1 MKQFIKNKKITYNL
15 MSFTGYKGLVL
26 FDILTESP
34 KSYEEVCDYFKKHP
48 YVRETISI
56 DTLRVYINSFKLLG
70 CEIKRTK
77 GDDKISRYQI
87 VSHPFELSMTEDEI
101 QSVLKVFKT
110 LNKNISV
117 EEIFALHN
125 FLEKIAALIKND
137 KFAEDINKVSIFK
150 DINKKL
156 IEDLIDCCKK
166 KDQIVINYNS
176 PNSGDKDIEII
187 ADKLEISNNK
197 VYLYG
202 LGLEYNQYGSFLLAR
217 INKIQEIKLN
227 RTIPDNLQEIKV
239 VYELEGRP
247 DYLEYYETILNDDDE
262 KVLIEASI
270 SNTFLFKQKLLE
282 YGPACKILE
291 PQSFKEEFIELLKD
305 MKAGYYCG

>member
-26 FDILTESP
+26 FDILTEGP
-34 KSYEEVCDYFKKHP
+34 KSYEEVCDYFMKHP

-56 DTLRVYINSFKLLG
+56 DTMRVFINSFKLLG
-70 CEIKRTK
+70 CEVKRPK

-87 VSHPFELSMTEDEI
+87 VSHPFELSMTDDEI
-101 QSVLKVFKT
+101 QSVLKVYKT
-110 LNKNISV
+110 LSKNISI
-117 EEIFALHN
+117 EEIFALEN
-125 FLEKIAALIKND
+125 FLLKLASLTKND
-137 KFAEDINKVSIFK
+137 KFAEDINRVSILK

-176 PNSGDKDIEII
+176 PNSGKKDIEII
-187 ADKLEISNNK
+187 TDKLEISNNK

-202 LGLEYNQYGSFLLAR
+202 LGLEYNQYGSFLLSR
-217 INKIQEIKLN
+217 IVKINEIKLS

-239 VYELEGRP
+239 IYELDGKPEN
-247 DYLEYYETILNDDDE
+247 LECYERILNDDGE

-282 YGPACKILE
+282 YGSACKVLE
-291 PQSFKEEFIELLKD
+291 PQSFKDEFVSLLKD

>member
-1 MKQFIKNKKITYNL
+1 

-26 FDILTESP
+26 FDILTKGP
-34 KSYEEVCDYFKKHP
+34 KSYEEVCEEFINYP
-48 YVRETISI
+48 YVKETISI
-56 DTLRVYINSFKLLG
+56 DTLRVFINSFKLLG
-70 CEIKRTK
+70 CEVKRTK

-87 VSHPFELSMTEDEI
+87 VSHPFELSMTEDEM
-101 QSVLKVFKT
+101 QSVIKVYKT
-110 LNKNISV
+110 LCKNISI
-117 EEIFALHN
+117 EEVFAMEN
-125 FLEKIAALIKND
+125 FLEKLAALTKND
-137 KFAEDINKVSIFK
+137 KFAEDIYKASILK

-176 PNSGDKDIEII
+176 PNSGKKDIEII
-187 ADKLEISNNK
+187 ADKLEITNNK

-202 LGLEYNQYGSFLLAR
+202 LGLEYNQYGSFLLSR
-217 INKIQEIKLN
+217 IIKINEVKLN
-227 RTIPDNLQEIKV
+227 REIPKDLQELKV
-239 VYELEGRP
+239 IYELNGKPEN
-247 DYLEYYETILNDDDE
+247 LEYYERILNDDDD

-282 YGPACKILE
+282 YGPSCTILE
-291 PQSFKEEFIELLKD
+291 PQSFKEEFVSLLKD